1 MIFIKLHSLVK
12 QSVFKEAFDTDG
24 GITLRL
30 SCYGKMVLV
39 VLISVMLLVSQ
50 VSAEKKIFHG
60 TGEYTMSDYET
71 PAVAEQRA
79 LAYAKRRAAE
89 QAGAYVETYTRME
102 KVQVTAD
109 RVKVLVSGA
118 MQIINQK
125 TEKKAMPGG
134 DVRIVANITAE
145 VDTSFIDKALSQE
158 NRNRHNEEAQLKEI
172 QQIIA
177 KEEQE
182 TQELKRKITELKKQN
197 IPVKDLQLQAKAQEQ
212 IFLANQKIDEAFR
225 SIEQGN
231 YDKAILVADEAVKLN
246 PKELKTYGYRGE
258 AYSYKGEYDKAIN
271 DYNMALTIDPN
282 NVESYNN
289 RGIAYSNK
297 GEIDRAINDYNM
309 ALSINPNNVESYN
322 NRGVAYSNKGEIDR
336 AINDYN
342 MALSINPKDA
352 DVYNNRGA
360 AYHDKGDIDRAIN
373 DYNMALTIDPNNVAK
388 NADVYNNRGV
398 AYSNKGE
405 IDRAINDYNIALTI
419 NPKMRKAYNNRAIIF
434 QHKKD
439 YSKAIKDFTH
449 AIQLDDSDAYVYYN
463 RGNCYL
469 HMNEYSNAIR
479 DYNQAIS
486 LNPKYEYAYN
496 NRGLAYEMLGDYDKA
511 IADYRRALEINPN
524 SEEARNNLQLAYDN
538 KRKHG

>member
-145 VDTSFIDKALSQE
+145 VDTSFIDKPLSQE

-197 IPVKDLQLQAKAQEQ
+197 IPVKNLQLQAKAQEQ

-246 PKELKTYGYRGE
+246 PKELKTYGSRGE

-309 ALSINPNNVESYN
+309 ALTIDPNNVESYN

-342 MALSINPKDA
+342 MALSINPKD
-352 DVYNNRGA
+352 
-360 AYHDKGDIDRAIN
+360 
-373 DYNMALTIDPNNVAK
+373 
-388 NADVYNNRGV
+388 ADVYNNRGV

-486 LNPKYEYAYN
+486 LNPKYENAYN

-524 SEEARNNLQLAYDN
+524 SEKARNNLQLAYDN

>member
-1 MIFIKLHSLVK
+1 M
-12 QSVFKEAFDTDG
+12 
-24 GITLRL
+24 RL

-79 LAYAKRRAAE
+79 LAYAKQRAAE

-102 KVQVTAD
+102 KVQVTED
-109 RVKVLVSGA
+109 RVNVLVSGA

-158 NRNRHNEEAQLKEI
+158 NRNRYNEEAQLKEI

-182 TQELKRKITELKKQN
+182 TQELKRKITEFKKQN
-197 IPVKDLQLQAKAQEQ
+197 IPVKDLQLKAKAQEQ

-246 PKELKTYGYRGE
+246 PKELKTYGYRGN

-271 DYNMALTIDPN
+271 DYNMALTINPN
-282 NVESYNN
+282 NEELYNN
-289 RGIAYSNK
+289 RGYLYFKIGEIDRAINDYNMALMINPKTAEAYYNRGNACYKK

-309 ALSINPNNVESYN
+309 ALTINPKNAEVYY
-322 NRGVAYSNKGEIDR
+322 NRGVAYHN
-336 AINDYN
+336 
-342 MALSINPKDA
+342 
-352 DVYNNRGA
+352 
-360 AYHDKGDIDRAIN
+360 KGDIDRAIN
-373 DYNMALTIDPNNVAK
+373 DYNMALTINPK
-388 NADVYNNRGV
+388 NADAYYNRGV
-398 AYSNKGE
+398 AYDNKG
-405 IDRAINDYNIALTI
+405 DTNRAINDYNIALTI
-419 NPKMRKAYNNRAIIF
+419 NPKMGEVYSNRAIIF
-434 QHKKD
+434 HHKKD
-439 YSKAIKDFTH
+439 YSKAIKDYTH
-449 AIQLDDSDAYVYYN
+449 AIQLDDSDADYN
-463 RGNCYL
+463 RGNCYR
-469 HMNEYSNAIR
+469 HMKEYSNAIR

-486 LNPKYEYAYN
+486 LNPKFGYACN
-496 NRGLAYEMLGDYDKA
+496 MRGLAYQMLGDYDKA
-511 IADYRRALEINPN
+511 IADHRRALEINPN
-524 SEEARNNLQLAYDN
+524 SESARNNLQLAYDN